1 VVTLRAHGA
10 GASLPGDG
18 VTADR
23 RNLVPPSLSSPGM
36 TPVWEAVRDRL
47 ERRGVDNRGRVR
59 LPDLTSAARLSLE
72 ALIGRRPGA
81 TVDLAALERA
91 LRGLGVGDDL
101 VGALRALGYEA
112 SDAVVRRR
120 AERRLATAAR
130 AAAREE
136 ASSWPEAWAGDWIDE
151 VIRAGGLR
159 GLDPESAVDL
169 VRQTRTVLDALD
181 APGVDPPG
189 DTHAHPGD
197 GGAQPGSTAPMSRV
211 DLAARLFGSAH
222 ALDTGTRL
230 EAAATRALAHRAGAA
245 KPRDLW
251 ERAGAHLDLTSAPVL
266 TWRLPLVPGSPSSP
280 VATLAA
286 DATEAGL
293 PLHLTQFALRRHPAA
308 VAPGTDVLVVE
319 NPRIVE
325 AAAQLGV
332 RIPVVATNGQPSGA
346 VRLLLDQLLGAG
358 AALRYHGDFDAAGLG
373 MCGRMALAGLTPWR
387 MDATSYRAAVAQAE
401 ADDVALPIDPLP
413 CPPTPWDPALA
424 QAFGECGLV
433 VHEERLLPDL
443 LLG

>member
-1 VVTLRAHGA
+1 VT
-10 GASLPGDG
+10 
-18 VTADR
+18 VDR
-23 RNLVPPSLSSPGM
+23 HELVPPSLSSPGM
-36 TPVWEAVRDRL
+36 APVWEAVRDRL

-91 LRGLGVGDDL
+91 LRGLGVAEDL
-101 VGALRALGYEA
+101 AGALRALGYEA
-112 SDAVVRRR
+112 SDAVARRR

-136 ASSWPEAWAGDWIDE
+136 ASGWPEVWAGDWIDE
-151 VIRAGGLR
+151 VVRAGGLR
-159 GLDPESAVDL
+159 GLDPAGAVDI
-169 VRQTRTVLDALD
+169 VRQARTVLDALGP
-181 APGVDPPG
+181 AGVAPPG
-189 DTHAHPGD
+189 DADATRAVG
-197 GGAQPGSTAPMSRV
+197 GGAPPRPTVPMSRV

-245 KPRDLW
+245 EPRDLW
-251 ERAGAHLDLTSAPVL
+251 ERAGAHLDLTSGPVL

-280 VATLAA
+280 VARLAA

-332 RIPVVATNGQPSGA
+332 RTPVVATNGQPSGT
-346 VRLLLDQLLGAG
+346 VRLLVDQLLGAR

-373 MCGRMALAGLTPWR
+373 MCGRMALAGLTPWG
-387 MDATSYRAAVAQAE
+387 MDAASYRAAVAQAE

-424 QAFGECGLV
+424 RAFGECRLV
-433 VHEERLLPDL
+433 VHEERLLPGL
-443 LLG
+443 LSG